1 MSEETN
7 PNGTRLDTMERM
19 LRLMIEHHEAEFKA
33 MRIWQVIAQDH
44 MTRLE
49 KLHEEQAQRLEQVN
63 RQFIEAED
71 KRGQRID
78 NLVVAIGELV
88 AQMKEQKR

>member
-1 MSEETN
+1 MNDEEAG
-7 PNGTRLDTMERM
+7 PNGTSLASLERM

-49 KLHEEQAQRLEQVN
+49 TLQQEQGKRFDAFL
-63 RQFIEAED
+63 EAESE
-71 KRGQRID
+71 RGERID
-78 NLVVAIGELV
+78 NLVTAIGKLIDRIPPENL
-88 AQMKEQKR
+88 R